1 MSDGLSPV
9 FKPASK
15 GTMPEKDE
23 IITTKEL
30 TLHMGPQHP
39 SSHGVLHMVLEMQGE
54 RILKAE
60 PDIGYLHRG
69 TEKIAENLLYHQFVP
84 YTDRL
89 DYMCAMSNNLAY
101 VQAVE
106 KLMGLEIPER
116 AKYIRVIAAELSRIA
131 GHLLGIGAWA
141 VDLGAMSILLY
152 AVREREIVLDIFEML
167 CGARMTLTYLRI
179 GGVRYDF
186 TEECKEACRNL
197 INIIPPRIDEYEA
210 ILTGNRVWLG
220 RNRNVGV
227 LSADEAIDLG
237 LSGPALRASG
247 VKWDIR
253 KDEPYLV
260 YDRLDFEVATGA
272 NGDCYDRYMV
282 RLEEIRQSLRIIG
295 QCVCEM
301 PEGPFAVEMQ
311 EIVPPPK
318 TDVYRNMENLIH
330 HFKYVSHGF
339 KVPRGEAYSSIESPK
354 GELGVYIVSDGSE
367 KPYRL
372 KLRVPSF
379 MNLQTMDRMCKG
391 GYFADVVAALS
402 SLDPVFG
409 ECDK

>member
-1 MSDGLSPV
+1 MADKNELI
-9 FKPASK
+9 K
-15 GTMPEKDE
+15 TR
-23 IITTKEL
+23 EL
-30 TLHMGPQHP
+30 TISLGPQHP
-39 SSHGVLHMVLEMQGE
+39 SAHGVLHLLLDLQGE
-54 RILKAE
+54 RVLKVE

-101 VQAVE
+101 VSAVE
-106 KLMGLEIPER
+106 KLLDIEVPER
-116 AKYIRVIAAELSRIA
+116 AQYIRVIAAELSRIA
-131 GHLLGIGAWA
+131 GHLLGLGAWA

-152 AVREREIVLDIFEML
+152 MIREREIVLDIFEQL
-167 CGARMTLTYLRI
+167 CGARMTLSYLRV

-186 TEECKEACRNL
+186 TDGCVEACRNFMKL
-197 INIIPPRIDEYEA
+197 MPEMMAEYEQ
-210 ILTGNRVWLG
+210 ILTGNRIWLE
-220 RNRNVGV
+220 RNKGVGV
-227 LSADEAIDLG
+227 ISAADAVNIG
-237 LSGPALRASG
+237 LSGPVLRASG

-260 YDRLDFEVATGA
+260 YERLEFNIPTGDK
-272 NGDCYDRYMV
+272 GDCFDRYMV
-282 RLEEIRQSLRIIG
+282 RMEEIRQSLSIID
-295 QCVCEM
+295 QCFKQM
-301 PEGPFAVEMQ
+301 PEGPFNVEMP

-318 TDVYRNMENLIH
+318 GDVYTNMENLIH

-339 KVPRGEAYSSIESPK
+339 KVPKGEVYSSIEAPK

-372 KLRVPSF
+372 KIRVPSF
-379 MNLQTMDRMCKG
+379 MNLQSINSLCKG
-391 GYFADVVAALS
+391 GYFADVIASLS

>member
-1 MSDGLSPV
+1 MAEIINEIDNG
-9 FKPASK
+9 
-15 GTMPEKDE
+15 E
-23 IITTKEL
+23 IITKEL
-30 TLHMGPQHP
+30 SLHLGPQHP
-39 SSHGVLHMVLEMQGE
+39 SSHGVLHLVIKLQGE
-54 RILKAE
+54 RVTDCQPE
-60 PDIGYLHRG
+60 IGYLHRG

-101 VQAVE
+101 VSAVE
-106 KLMGLEIPER
+106 KLLDIEVPER
-116 AKYIRVIAAELSRIA
+116 AQYIRVIAAELSRIA
-131 GHLLGIGAWA
+131 GHLLGLGAWA

-152 AVREREIVLDIFEML
+152 MIREREIVLDIFEQL
-167 CGARMTLTYLRI
+167 CGARMTLSYLRV

-186 TEECKEACRNL
+186 TEGCVEACRYFIKL
-197 INIIPPRIDEYEA
+197 MPERMAEYEQ
-210 ILTGNRVWLG
+210 ILTGNRIWLE
-220 RNRNVGV
+220 RNKGVGV
-227 LSADEAIDLG
+227 ISAADAVNIG
-237 LSGPALRASG
+237 LSGPVLRASG

-260 YDRLDFEVATGA
+260 YERLEFNIPTGDK
-272 NGDCYDRYMV
+272 GDCFDRYMV
-282 RLEEIRQSLRIIG
+282 RMEEIRQSLSIID
-295 QCVCEM
+295 QCFKQM
-301 PEGPFAVEMQ
+301 PEGPFNVEMP

-318 TDVYRNMENLIH
+318 GDVYTNMENLIH

-339 KVPRGEAYSSIESPK
+339 KVPKGEVYSSIEAPK

-372 KLRVPSF
+372 KIRVPSF
-379 MNLQTMDRMCKG
+379 MNLQSINSLCKG
-391 GYFADVVAALS
+391 GYFADVIASLS

>member
-1 MSDGLSPV
+1 MI
-9 FKPASK
+9 A
-15 GTMPEKDE
+15 
-23 IITTKEL
+23 TKEIS
-30 TLHMGPQHP
+30 LHLGPQHP
-39 SSHGVLHMVLEMQGE
+39 SSHGVLHLVVEMQGE
-54 RILKAE
+54 KVIAVR

-69 TEKIAENLLYHQFVP
+69 AEKIAENLLYHQFVP

-106 KLMGLEIPER
+106 KLLGIEITER

-131 GHLLGIGAWA
+131 GHLIGIGAWA

-152 AVREREIVLDIFEML
+152 AIREREIVLDIFEQL
-167 CGARMTLTYLRI
+167 CGARMTLSYLRV

-186 TEECKEACRNL
+186 TDQVVGSCRSL
-197 INIIPPRIDEYEA
+197 LEILPGRIDEYEA
-210 ILTGNRVWLG
+210 ILTGNRIWLE
-220 RNRNVGV
+220 RNKGVGV
-227 LSADEAIDLG
+227 IGGEEAVDLG

-260 YDRLDFEVATGA
+260 YDRLDFTVPTGS
-272 NGDCYDRYMV
+272 NGDCFDRYTV
-282 RLEEIRQSLRIIG
+282 RLEEIRQSMRIIA
-295 QCVCEM
+295 QCLDAM
-301 PEGPFAVEMQ
+301 PPGPCNVDIPEL
-311 EIVPPPK
+311 VHPTKP
-318 TDVYRNMENLIH
+318 DVYENMENLIH
-330 HFKYVSHGF
+330 HFKYISLGF
-339 KVPRGEAYSSIESPK
+339 KVPKGEVYSSVEAPK

-367 KPYRL
+367 RPYRL

-379 MNLQTMDRMCKG
+379 MNLQSLNKMSQGR
-391 GYFADVVAALS
+391 YLADVIAVLS

>member
-1 MSDGLSPV
+1 MTERED
-9 FKPASK
+9 
-15 GTMPEKDE
+15 
-23 IITTKEL
+23 IIATQGITI
-30 TLHMGPQHP
+30 HMGPQHP
-39 SSHGVLHMVLEMQGE
+39 STHGVLHLVLDLQGE
-54 RILKAE
+54 KIVNAE

-106 KLMGLEIPER
+106 KLLGIELTER
-116 AKYIRVIAAELSRIA
+116 AKYIRVIAAELSRVA
-131 GHLLGIGAWA
+131 GHVIAIGVWA
-141 VDLGAMSILLY
+141 LDLGAMSILLY
-152 AVREREIVLDIFEML
+152 AIREREIVLDIFEML
-167 CGARMTLTYLRI
+167 CGARMTLSYLRV

-186 TEECKEACRNL
+186 TDKCREACYNL
-197 INIIPPRIDEYEA
+197 LELLPGRIAEYER
-210 ILTGNRVWLG
+210 ILLGNRVWIA
-220 RNRNVGV
+220 RNRGVGV
-227 LSADEAIDLG
+227 ISAEEAINLG

-253 KDEPYLV
+253 KDEPYLI
-260 YDRLDFEVATGA
+260 YDRFDFDVPVGT
-272 NGDCYDRYMV
+272 NGDCFDRYIM
-282 RLEEIRQSLRIIG
+282 RIEEIKQSMRIIK
-295 QCVCEM
+295 QALKDL
-301 PEGPFAVEMQ
+301 PDGPFNVDIPEL
-311 EIVPPPK
+311 VPPPK
-318 TDVYRNMENLIH
+318 PDVYKNMENLIH
-330 HFKYVSHGF
+330 HFKYVSQGF
-339 KVPRGEAYSSIESPK
+339 KVPKGEVYSSIEAPK

-379 MNLQTMDRMCKG
+379 HNLQTINKMSKG
-391 GYFADVVAALS
+391 RYLADIIAIIS